1 MIATVLNGTPPEGG
15 FCGEVAG
22 VLLEEL
28 RARHYEALDMPL
40 AQMDIAPCRGCFG
53 CWVRSPGECVIAD
66 AGRDVARAVIG
77 CDLTVW
83 LTPVSFGGYGST
95 LKQAVD
101 RMVLPLISP
110 HFRFVNGEI
119 HHRKRYR
126 NIPRLLVLGVLP
138 KADAEAAR
146 LFSTLVERN
155 AINLCPP
162 AHATGLAVAEDGPEA
177 ARTQISFWLDELE
190 VTS

>member
-1 MIATVLNGTPPEGG
+1 M
-15 FCGEVAG
+15 
-22 VLLEEL
+22 
-28 RARHYEALDMPL
+28 
-40 AQMDIAPCRGCFG
+40 
-53 CWVRSPGECVIAD
+53 
-66 AGRDVARAVIG
+66 
-77 CDLTVW
+77 
-83 LTPVSFGGYGST
+83 
-95 LKQAVD
+95 
-101 RMVLPLISP
+101 
-110 HFRFVNGEI
+110 
-119 HHRKRYR
+119 
-126 NIPRLLVLGVLP
+126 LVLGVLP